1 MKLTDKGGSDFQ
13 TVEAGVY
20 MARCYK
26 IIDLGT
32 QQGEYEGK
40 SISKRELVIGWEFP
54 TELMEDG
61 KPFVTSAFYTASIG
75 EKAKLRK
82 LLIDW
87 RGRDFTPEE
96 LQGFEIKNLLGAPC
110 QLNMVANKKGKVVVG
125 SASPLMK
132 GTKCADQMNDS
143 VYMSLEHDEF
153 DQKVFDGLG
162 DFFQK
167 KIMASPEWLA
177 LKGGK
182 VTEYDVPE
190 PPAPDNGDDMGD
202 LPF

>member
-1 MKLTDKGGSDFQ
+1 MKVSDKGGSDFQ

-26 IIDLGT
+26 LIDLGT
-32 QQGEYEGK
+32 QAGEYEGK
-40 SISKRELVIGWEFP
+40 PISKRELVVGWEFP

-96 LQGFEIKNLLGAPC
+96 LSGFELKNLLGAPC

-132 GTKCADQMNDS
+132 GTKCPDQMNES
-143 VYMSLEHDEF
+143 VFLSLEQGEF
-153 DQKVFDGLG
+153 DIKLFEGLG
-162 DFFQK
+162 EFFQK
-167 KIMASPEWLA
+167 KIAASPEYQA
-177 LKGGK
+177 LSDSP
-182 VTEYDVPE
+182 VVQVE
-190 PPAPDNGDDMGD
+190 PPVSESEEDDGDEI
-202 LPF
+202 PF

>member
-1 MKLTDKGGSDFQ
+1 MKVSDKGGSDFQ
-13 TVEAGVY
+13 TVDAGVY

-26 IIDLGT
+26 LIDLGT
-32 QQGEYEGK
+32 QEGEFEGK
-40 SISKRELVIGWEFP
+40 PTSKREVVLGWEFP
-54 TELMEDG
+54 TELMDDG
-61 KPFVTSAFYTASIG
+61 KPFVTSAFFTASIG

-96 LQGFEIKNLLGAPC
+96 LGGFELKNILGAPC
-110 QLNMVANKKGKVVVG
+110 QLNMVLNKKGKVVVG

-132 GTKCADQMNDS
+132 GAVCPEQMNPT
-143 VYMSLEHDEF
+143 VYMSLEKDEF
-153 DQKVFDGLG
+153 DQATFDGLG

-167 KIMASPEWLA
+167 KIMASPEYAA

-190 PPAPDNGDDMGD
+190 PVVERGEDDI
-202 LPF
+202 PF